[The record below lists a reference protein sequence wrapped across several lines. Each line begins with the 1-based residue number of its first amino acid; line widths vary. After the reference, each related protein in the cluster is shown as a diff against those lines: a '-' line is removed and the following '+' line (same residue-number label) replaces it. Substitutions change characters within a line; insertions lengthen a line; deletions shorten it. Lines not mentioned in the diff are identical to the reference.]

1 MPKPQTEC
9 YSETQESYYL
19 ETNTARPGQSYG
31 QAYGES
37 PCSVTQTHGYL
48 SGHAQNGSHHQA
60 SYGMACHGK
69 TGKHKKTGNM
79 CKTKCKTG
87 YQSGSDSGSDCEID

>member
-1 MPKPQTEC
+1 MPKPQTEY

-60 SYGMACHGK
+60 SYGMAYHGR
-69 TGKHKKTGNM
+69 TGKHKKAGKM
-79 CKTKCKTG
+79 FKTKCKTG
-87 YQSGSDSGSDCEID
+87 YQSGSDSGSDCDSD